1 MPPGDSIPKPC
12 ASPRPA
18 IILALLTIALIV
30 ALRLTGP
37 WNILDNDQLRP
48 HAYIQDIIRNSNWLV
63 QHDWTGE
70 VASKP
75 PLYAWIGALPALLT
89 DRVGPLE
96 LAIPST
102 IGVLIAAAAI
112 ALTTTRV
119 LGTRAACIATLA
131 FIATPIII
139 KQSTLARTDALYAG
153 LTTAAALLAFRAYT
167 RPRSISDGR
176 VRGAGWWEFWLVAA
190 LATLTKGPLA
200 IVLALAGL
208 LFVRRARPQR
218 SDLNKRRWPEHLTGI
233 ALFLALAAG
242 WFIAAWLHE
251 GQPFIDKVLGREL
264 LGHVTGASKEHLDDS
279 SAVDAL
285 LHWLVGL
292 FKPTLYLVYHA
303 APWSIF
309 ALLGIVRT
317 FRQPSQDPLRHPLER
332 FCAGWLIVGL
342 FIFSVVPHQRPDLLS
357 PIWAPGAILA
367 ASFLASLAE
376 SWTVSRA
383 RIAAASVVFASL
395 VFTVA
400 VYHIAP
406 RRAEH
411 MQRKDE
417 IRGAFEQCRS
427 LGIPTAMITPLDGP
441 YLFTAFCNTLPP
453 RITEDQA
460 VQLLTGN
467 APAFVSTNRPDELIR
482 RVRAHSDSRR
492 AYAIVRTDQIS
503 VVSNTSEAAPTDSVA
518 ALHDALL
525 LETAGCRLLPPRL
538 GTLRISS
545 HSAAP
550 AVIAIRNLTDAPRSV
565 HWRATTGERGTV
577 SIAPFAESLITI
589 PGPATP

>member
-1 MPPGDSIPKPC
+1 MPPGDSILKSS
-12 ASPRPA
+12 ASSRPA
-18 IILALLTIALIV
+18 ILLAFLTIALIV

-96 LAIPST
+96 LAIPSAL
-102 IGVLIAAAAI
+102 GVLIAAVAI
-112 ALTTTRV
+112 ALTTAHI

-167 RPRSISDGR
+167 RPRSIPDGR

-218 SDLNKRRWPEHLTGI
+218 SDSPKRRWPEHLMGI
-233 ALFLALAAG
+233 AVFLALTAG
-242 WFIAAWLHE
+242 WFAAAWLHE

-264 LGHVTGASKEHLDDS
+264 LGHVTGASKEHLDNTS
-279 SAVDAL
+279 TVDAL
-285 LHWLVGL
+285 LHWLAGL
-292 FKPTLYLVYHA
+292 FKPTLYFLYHA

-309 ALLGIVRT
+309 ALLALVNT
-317 FRQPSQDPLRHPLER
+317 FRRPPEDARRRALER

-342 FIFSVVPHQRPDLLS
+342 IIFSIVPHQRPDLLS

-367 ASFLASLAE
+367 ASFLASLIE
-376 SWTVSRA
+376 SWSGPRA
-383 RIAAASVVFASL
+383 RLASASTVVASL
-395 VFTVA
+395 AFTII

-406 RRAEH
+406 RRADH
-411 MQRKDE
+411 MQRKEE
-417 IRGAFEQCRS
+417 IHAAFEECLARDV
-427 LGIPTAMITPLDGP
+427 PTAMITPLDGP
-441 YLFTAFCNTLPP
+441 YLFTAYCNTLPP

-460 VQLLTGN
+460 VQLLVGN

-538 GTLRISS
+538 RTLRIQQST
-545 HSAAP
+545 AAT
-550 AVIAIRNLTDAPRSV
+550 AVIAIRNMSDTRQSI

-577 SIAPFAESLITI
+577 SIAPFAESIVTI
-589 PGPATP
+589 PGRPAP